1 MRIPSVLVLTLV
13 IAFTLILYP
22 SYSRADEVLAVI
34 GKKKVTMSDLE
45 RVIGYYT
52 KDKRSAIE
60 QNPRNKVNLLRRL
73 VQATVLA
80 DLARKEGLDKDP
92 KIKERLSYF
101 FNELLAMEFVREKV
115 INNIKVSEEDIQ
127 QYYNANIE
135 KFKQKE
141 SVRARHIL
149 IKVPEN
155 ADAIVREKARKKA
168 EDLLKRVKAGED
180 FKKLASEYSE
190 DPGSAKKGGDLGY
203 FTRGRMVKPFEDVAF
218 SLKPGEVSGIVKT
231 KFGYHIIK
239 VLDKKPGGVMPLDA
253 VKNVIKKRV
262 IQELTRSRVRDF
274 IEKAMKDEGV
284 KIYSEKLMPQKTL
297 LK

>member
-1 MRIPSVLVLTLV
+1 MRILSVLVLTLV

-52 KDKRSAIE
+52 EDKRSAIE

-80 DLARKEGLDKDP
+80 DLARKEGLEKDP
-92 KIKERLSYF
+92 KIKARLSYF

-115 INNIKVSEEDIQ
+115 INNIKVSEEDIR

-155 ADAIVREKARKKA
+155 ADATVREKARKKA

-203 FTRGRMVKPFEDVAF
+203 FTRGRMVKPFEDAAF

-253 VKNVIKKRV
+253 VRGVIKKKV
-262 IQELTRSRVRDF
+262 IQELTRSGVRDF